1 MTWKRSELAI
11 AIRKAPQVCNALIAG
26 YEKNEYAPALY
37 WIDYL
42 GTLVKTNKAAHGYA
56 GYFLYGLLDNFYK
69 PVALFFFFF
78 CYKIN

>member
-1 MTWKRSELAI
+1 M
-11 AIRKAPQVCNALIAG
+11 G
-26 YEKNEYAPALY
+26 PALY

-69 PVALFFFFF
+69 PV
-78 CYKIN
+78 INYNLNIF